1 MPVAVVGIAIMRIN
15 PAVRIVFDPDVVVCH
30 GKNMIVSET
39 FNHKPPMVHPVAVHN
54 PAVVKKEN
62 NAIMRDKEWA
72 QAVVPEM
79 IIGNK
84 REVFG
89 PKTEIHVER
98 QASVEI

>member
-1 MPVAVVGIAIMRIN
+1 MPVAVVGIAVMRIN
-15 PAVRIVFDPDVVVCH
+15 PAVRIVFDPDVVVRH
-30 GKNMIVSET
+30 GKNVIVSET
-39 FNHKPPMVHPVAVHN
+39 FNHKSPVVHPVAVHN

-62 NAIMRDKEWA
+62 DAIMRDKEWTQTA
-72 QAVVPEM
+72 VPEM

-84 REVFG
+84 CEIFG